1 MGTNT
6 EKGKTYLLSRS
17 DDSGSTFLT
26 VGGVRAKSS
35 NGDNPVTDTTSQSTV
50 GDIAEASNDGYET
63 VTLNCSGVMDTR
75 TNSGAVSPSSTL
87 EANAHSGD
95 RTDYL
100 KLEAADGSGWKGL
113 FNITNFSKNAEQ
125 QGQVEFSATF
135 QACEGVTFT
144 PAP

>member
-17 DDSGSTFLT
+17 DDSGTSWLT
-26 VGGVRAKSS
+26 IGGVRAKSS
-35 NGDNPVTDTTSQSTV
+35 NGDNPVTDTTSQSTP
-50 GDIAEASNDGYET
+50 GDIAESSNDGYET

-75 TNSGAVSPSSTL
+75 TNGGTISPSSTF
-87 EANAHSGD
+87 EAKAHSGD

-100 KLEAADGSGWKGL
+100 KLEAVDGSKWEGL

-125 QGQVEFSATF
+125 QGQVEFSATL
-135 QACEGVTFT
+135 QACEGVAFT
-144 PAP
+144 AAP